1 MCSIWRWNQERC
13 LFFNDRIWR
22 QRGNF
27 AKSYFFP
34 SSFVSS
40 SRRPV
45 NLRRMKVMIQ
55 SISPRNME
63 AACNRGG
70 SNLPI
75 GKSFPPEGRGGWRKL
90 RFPQCRR
97 PSSRKSACRP
107 TWQRLCSTTLWRPWG
122 PTWWWALCYS
132 PSCQLSVNCRN
143 WGHPEKS
150 LIIRGL
156 WVNQTHL

>member
-1 MCSIWRWNQERC
+1 MESEIMIVKDGILGGVGMEGWILGFLVIQGYNLEVFVIQRWNLEG
-13 LFFNDRIWR
+13 FVFK
-22 QRGNF
+22 RGNF

-63 AACNRGG
+63 AACNRGE

-107 TWQRLCSTTLWRPWG
+107 AWRRLCSTTPWRPWG
-122 PTWWWALCYS
+122 PTW
-132 PSCQLSVNCRN
+132 R
-143 WGHPEKS
+143 
-150 LIIRGL
+150 
-156 WVNQTHL
+156 